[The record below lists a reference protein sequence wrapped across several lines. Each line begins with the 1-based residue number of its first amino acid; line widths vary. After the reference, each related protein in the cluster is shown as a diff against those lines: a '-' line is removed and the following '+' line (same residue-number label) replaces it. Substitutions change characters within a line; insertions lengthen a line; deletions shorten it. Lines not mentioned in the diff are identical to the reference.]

1 VLPSQWEET
10 FGLVAVE
17 AMAAGVPAV
26 AAAHGSFPELI
37 GDGGILF
44 EPGRADALSQAL
56 QAVDTDPSRVDRLG
70 LRAQRT
76 YEERF
81 DPEVNL
87 QQLLDIYRFA
97 IEHPVVRAEG

>member
-1 VLPSQWEET
+1 
-10 FGLVAVE
+10 
-17 AMAAGVPAV
+17 MAAGVPAV
-26 AAAHGSFPELI
+26 APAHGSFPELI
-37 GDGGILF
+37 GVGGILF
-44 EPGRADALSQAL
+44 EPGRADALSEAL
-56 QAVDTDPSRVDRLG
+56 QVVDTDPSRLEGLG
-70 LRAQRT
+70 LTARQI